1 MKSVVILLWVL
12 LAMKSV
18 NAANVNGAETQS
30 SEIKETNEFTEVSLE
45 EEPKQAPNPK
55 NYGTYKPRAVNN
67 ATDEECVGCC
77 VVQ

>member
-12 LAMKSV
+12 FAIQGT
-18 NAANVNGAETQS
+18 NAATKNGEGTQS